1 MKPLTHVLEP
11 IDRVSTR
18 EELQQVLSLLLELDE
33 SRGVEDSLISAADA
47 LASDADQM
55 PPVSDVSTL
64 PGLGLGKRERIN

>member
-1 MKPLTHVLEP
+1 MKALTHILEP

-33 SRGVEDSLISAADA
+33 SRGAEESLIRAADSLG
-47 LASDADQM
+47 SDEM

-64 PGLGLGKRERIN
+64 PGLGIGKRERIN